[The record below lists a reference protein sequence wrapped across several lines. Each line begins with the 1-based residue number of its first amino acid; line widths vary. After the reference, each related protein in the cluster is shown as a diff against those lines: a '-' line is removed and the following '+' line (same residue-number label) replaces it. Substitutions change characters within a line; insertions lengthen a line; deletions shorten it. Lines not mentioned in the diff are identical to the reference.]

1 MARRNMTNKLI
12 KRTDIKEEIRLIKN
26 SETDYISSNGNIYKD
41 YGNNLFYPKTN
52 FINKNNGYL
61 YASITYPEGQRQRRV
76 HILVAEAFLPNPNN
90 YPIVCHKDN
99 NKANPIVSNLEWNII
114 SKNTKDAFNDELAKN
129 DKSWEDS
136 QSVHIACFDLQGNLL
151 NKYGSVG
158 EASRQLNITKTTI
171 LNQCNHK
178 IKTKPR
184 CGYWFRYLIE
194 YEANGFVL

>member
-1 MARRNMTNKLI
+1 M
-12 KRTDIKEEIRLIKN
+12 
-26 SETDYISSNGNIYKD
+26 
-41 YGNNLFYPKTN
+41 
-52 FINKNNGYL
+52 
-61 YASITYPEGQRQRRV
+61 
-76 HILVAEAFLPNPNN
+76 AEAFLPNPNN

-99 NKANPIVSNLEWNII
+99 NKANPIVSNLEWNTI
-114 SKNTKDAFNDELAKN
+114 SKNTKDAFNDGLAKN

-184 CGYWFRYLIE
+184 CGY
-194 YEANGFVL
+194 